1 MIDSAGLKKQEAAKD
16 IMAEVENICFSQ
28 LDWKHDGKNMKNAR
42 CKYVFVHSIYYYQTW
57 SHMAWLAPLWKQK
70 LSIVTIFQE
79 TYW

>member
-42 CKYVFVHSIYYYQTW
+42 C
-57 SHMAWLAPLWKQK
+57 
-70 LSIVTIFQE
+70 
-79 TYW
+79 